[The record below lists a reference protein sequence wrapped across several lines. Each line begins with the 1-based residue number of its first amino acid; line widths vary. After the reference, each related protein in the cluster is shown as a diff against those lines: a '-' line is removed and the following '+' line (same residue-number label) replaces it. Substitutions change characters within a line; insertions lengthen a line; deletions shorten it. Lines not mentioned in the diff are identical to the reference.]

1 MESLT
6 LAPERFLGHSHD
18 ITFGLLRGA
27 VGESALM
34 TRAIMSI
41 QQSVEIPSV
50 LTYYKGSIIDRS

>member
-1 MESLT
+1 M
-6 LAPERFLGHSHD
+6 PD

-27 VGESALM
+27 VGDESALM

-50 LTYYKGSIIDRS
+50 LTYYKGSIIDRSYQTSYHSCTF